1 MSVIKQ
7 IQEMNIN
14 DPSYVN
20 ILFAKFATYRP
31 NQVAH
36 LAGMF
41 SLILHLGIWQAFQ
54 AAAMS
59 FEPVGFSQQIEVT
72 LMSETPKQVLPTEPI
87 KPPLP
92 AIVAAENIETV
103 AIPLP
108 VSEAMPIAK
117 PFVRPIRK
125 ISKASKSNPPLV
137 KLEKHSTLPKAT
149 DDADYQKSGGS
160 AGGYGVASQTGQGF
174 VGSIGLGGG
183 LGNGAGGGSGPG
195 SATGTGSGTGTGS
208 DVDAYSEA
216 TFNANYAT
224 NPKPKYP
231 EAAKSLGWEGN
242 VLLRVRVT
250 ADGRSEQVIIHRSSG
265 HKVLD
270 DSAVVAVQNW
280 RFIPA
285 KRGSKAVA
293 CTVIVPIVFTLK

>member
-1 MSVIKQ
+1 MMQ
-7 IQEMNIN
+7 TQEMTIN
-14 DPSYVN
+14 DPPYVN
-20 ILFAKFATYRP
+20 IRLAKFATYRP
-31 NQVAH
+31 NQVAN
-36 LAGMF
+36 LAVMF
-41 SLILHLGIWQAFQ
+41 TLVLHLGIWQAIQ
-54 AAAMS
+54 VAEMNQ
-59 FEPVGFSQQIEVT
+59 EPVVFSQRIEVT
-72 LMSETPKQVLPTEPI
+72 LMSETPKQVLPSEPI

-108 VSEAMPIAK
+108 VSEAIPIAK
-117 PFVRPIRK
+117 PLARPIRK

-149 DDADYQKSGGS
+149 DNADYTKSGGS
-160 AGGYGVASQTGQGF
+160 AGGYGIASQTGQGLA
-174 VGSIGLGGG
+174 GSIGLGGG
-183 LGNGAGGGSGPG
+183 IGNGTGGGAGPG

-224 NPKPKYP
+224 NPKPEYP

-250 ADGRSEQVIIHRSSG
+250 ANGHSEQVIIHRSSG

-270 DSAVVAVQNW
+270 DSAVVAVQKW

-285 KRGSKAVA
+285 KRGTTAVA